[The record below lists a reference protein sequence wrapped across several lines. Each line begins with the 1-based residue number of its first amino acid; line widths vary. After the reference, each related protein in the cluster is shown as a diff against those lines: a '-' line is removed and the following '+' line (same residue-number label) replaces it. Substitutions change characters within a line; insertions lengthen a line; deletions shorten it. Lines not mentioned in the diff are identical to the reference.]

1 MTHVITNTPQ
11 ETIRLGENIGSCLK
25 KGDVLALT
33 GELGSGK
40 TTLVKGIAKGLGVSD
55 IRYINSPTFVIVKE
69 YKGRIPLYHFDIYR
83 LKGPGALDE
92 IGYEEYFYGEGAV
105 VIEWAQKIRDI
116 LPKDHFNIKF
126 EIIKRESRKIEFVPK
141 GKKSNMLAERIKDR
155 II

>member
-92 IGYEEYFYGEGAV
+92 IGYEE
-105 VIEWAQKIRDI
+105 
-116 LPKDHFNIKF
+116 
-126 EIIKRESRKIEFVPK
+126 
-141 GKKSNMLAERIKDR
+141 
-155 II
+155 